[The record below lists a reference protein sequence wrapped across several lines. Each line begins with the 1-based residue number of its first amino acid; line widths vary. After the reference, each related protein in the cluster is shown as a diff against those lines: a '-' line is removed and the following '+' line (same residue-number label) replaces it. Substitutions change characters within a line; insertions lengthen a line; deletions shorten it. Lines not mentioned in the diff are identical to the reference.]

1 MNYSQSCFIF
11 LLSKLKNITINTL
24 NLKGYI
30 QFIPSL
36 AHSQLL
42 HLGKNW
48 DHKKGHRGKNKPSFE
63 EYLPLAGHARVV
75 KVLEENTGLR
85 LSQAAGPL
93 EKGGGSTTG
102 GQGRRFFEEN
112 T

>member
-63 EYLPLAGHARVV
+63 EYLPLKIRV
-75 KVLEENTGLR
+75 KVSEEMVFELGFENVEGGNNT
-85 LSQAAGPL
+85 
-93 EKGGGSTTG
+93 
-102 GQGRRFFEEN
+102 
-112 T
+112 